1 MVFVRP
7 ATPPPI
13 LRSGLVAVALTL
25 LGLSAAGCARRE
37 DAAPAGGPQAAG
49 WELAGRAQ
57 SAVGAGGMVVSGH
70 PLASQVGAR
79 VLEQGGNAIDAAVA
93 VGFALAAVLPE
104 AGNIGGGG
112 FLVYR
117 SATGDARSLD
127 YREKAP
133 GAAHRDMY
141 LDANGEPT
149 DRSVDGHLA
158 VGVPG
163 AVAGLAAMH
172 RELGSLPWADLV
184 APAIELAAGHP
195 VDEVRSRHLA
205 SAAERLARFPA
216 SAAQFLPGGAAPAVG
231 YTLAQPDLAAT
242 LRRIRDRGEDELYR
256 GESARLLVAEMERG
270 GGIVTLED
278 LDGYR
283 PVWRQPV
290 VATYRGVTVVS
301 MPPPSSGGVTLALML
316 NMLEGWERLPSFG
329 SSELVHLEAEVMR
342 RAFID
347 RNRYLGDP
355 DFVELP
361 LERFLSKDYAA
372 ALRAQIDPRRASR
385 TPAFAELAAEGENT
399 THYSV
404 VDAAGNAAS
413 VTTTLNSSFG
423 SAVTVA
429 GAGFLL
435 NNEMDDFAA
444 APGRPNQ
451 FGLVEGE
458 SNAIAPG
465 KRMLS
470 SMTPTVVVDADGD
483 LRMVVG
489 SPGGPTIITSVYH
502 TISNVIDHGMSL
514 PAAVESPRVHHQA
527 WPDTLFWEPGGL
539 APPTVAELEAMG
551 HELTE
556 RSGTS
561 GDVAAIAAA
570 EEGWLG
576 VADPR
581 RGGGAAG
588 TEAEPGGTR

>member
-1 MVFVRP
+1 MP
-7 ATPPPI
+7 ATPPVTS
-13 LRSGLVAVALTL
+13 LAWRRRLCAAALVVLAVAN
-25 LGLSAAGCARRE
+25 AGCGPRHEAPL
-37 DAAPAGGPQAAG
+37 AAEATGVG
-49 WELAGRAQ
+49 WQLAGRAQ
-57 SAVGAGGMVVSGH
+57 SAVAAGGMVVSGH
-70 PLASQVGAR
+70 PLASEVGAR
-79 VLEQGGNAIDAAVA
+79 ILERGGNAIDAAVA

-117 SATGDARSLD
+117 AANGEARSLD

-133 GAAHRDMY
+133 ATAHRDMY
-141 LDANGEPT
+141 LDEAGEPT
-149 DRSVDGHLA
+149 DRSVVGHLA
-158 VGVPG
+158 VGIPG
-163 AVAGLAAMH
+163 SVAGLAEMH

-184 APAIELAAGHP
+184 APSVELAAGHP
-195 VDEVRSRHLA
+195 IDEVRFRNLESA
-205 SAAERLARFPA
+205 SERLARFPA
-216 SAAQFLPGGAAPAVG
+216 SAAQFLPGGAPAAVG
-231 YTLAQPDLAAT
+231 SILAQPDLAVT
-242 LRRIRDRGEDELYR
+242 LGRIRDGGEDAFYR
-256 GESARLLVAEMERG
+256 GEVARLLVAEMERG
-270 GGIVTLED
+270 GGIVSLAD
-278 LDGYR
+278 LDAYR
-283 PVWRQPV
+283 PVWREPV
-290 VATYRGVTVVS
+290 VSTYRGATVVS
-301 MPPPSSGGVTLALML
+301 MPPPSSGGVTLAMML
-316 NMLEGWERLPSFG
+316 NVIEGCERLPPFG

-361 LERFLSKDYAA
+361 VEQFLSKEYAA
-372 ALRAQIDPRRASR
+372 TLRAQIDRRRASA
-385 TPAFAELAAEGENT
+385 TPSFAEVAVESENT

-423 SAVTVA
+423 SGVTVT

-444 APGRPNQ
+444 APGKPNQ

-470 SMTPTVVVDADGD
+470 SMTPTVVAGADGE
-483 LRMVVG
+483 LRLVVG

-502 TISNVIDHGMSL
+502 VISNVLDHGMPL
-514 PAAVESPRVHHQA
+514 TVAVESPRVHHQA

-539 APPTVAELEAMG
+539 EPATVAELEAMG
-551 HELTE
+551 HQLSR

-561 GDVAAIAAA
+561 GDVAAVASI
-570 EEGWLG
+570 EQGWLG

-581 RGGGAAG
+581 RGGGAVGPREGAG
-588 TEAEPGGTR
+588 GRR